1 VAWAQSSPSG
11 APWEGVIGD
20 LWKAPVQRQSLLL
33 EVDVA
38 GAVEAFVPVDELFV
52 SLFVSLDVALLESLF
67 VSLDVLDVLVVLLA
81 LEE

>member
-1 VAWAQSSPSG
+1 
-11 APWEGVIGD
+11 VIGD

-52 SLFVSLDVALLESLF
+52 SLDVALLESLF
-67 VSLDVLDVLVVLLA
+67 VSLFVSLDVLVVLLA

>member
-1 VAWAQSSPSG
+1 
-11 APWEGVIGD
+11 VIGD

-38 GAVEAFVPVDELFV
+38 GAVEAFVPADE
-52 SLFVSLDVALLESLF
+52 LFVSLDVALLESLF
-67 VSLDVLDVLVVLLA
+67 VSLFVSLDVLVVLLA